1 MADQRSDQMYS
12 QIEGSMHELREDV
25 ARECDDIISK
35 IEQIMRTELVTFEK
49 LKSISTIGDGFD
61 SHYNE

>member
-12 QIEGSMHELREDV
+12 QIEGSMQELREDV

-35 IEQIMRTELVTFEK
+35 IE
-49 LKSISTIGDGFD
+49 
-61 SHYNE
+61 